1 MGRIQKWDE
10 RVLAFIQRNMH
21 CSFLDAV
28 MPVVSALGNF
38 GGVWLATGLAFLCI
52 PHYRVNGI
60 VLLSML
66 SMGVLV
72 GNICVKPFV
81 ARLRPCHRY
90 PEWPLL
96 VNRPKDY
103 SFPSCHTL
111 AAFISVPILMWTN
124 PIIGIAGLAMAV
136 LIAFSRM
143 YLFVH
148 YPSDVLAA
156 VVMGLTMPFSAVLI
170 LVRIFGGIYRRR
182 QFGI

>member
-21 CSFLDAV
+21 CAFLDAL
-28 MPVVSALGNF
+28 MPIISALGNF
-38 GGVWLATGLAFLCI
+38 GGIWVLSGLIFLI
-52 PHYRVNGI
+52 TTTYRFNGI
-60 VLLSML
+60 LLLSML
-66 SMGVLV
+66 TLGVLV
-72 GNICVKPFV
+72 GNVAIKPYV

-90 PEWPLL
+90 PDWPLL

-111 AAFISVPILMWTN
+111 AAFISVPILLWTH
-124 PIIGIAGLAMAV
+124 PMIGIFGLVMAV

-156 VVMGLTMPFSAVLI
+156 VVIGLTMPVGIVLI
-170 LVRIFGGIYRRR
+170 LFRIMGGFRRRR
-182 QFGI
+182 QLT